1 MLNDISALYQTDS
14 CNTSLDVFLTCL
26 CMCTQSS
33 HGLICAMTLCLN
45 LISSSLSNMHIS
57 LITSSLRYFPRST
70 RSISLLLPIVWSLC
84 LFTLVFIILYRHTS
98 TVLPACSFFTVLSP
112 QHRIACFVQP
122 DTSSWRILRSL
133 PPLCNFHPP
142 PNSHLRVSSIE
153 NNITYMMSSLY
164 PGFYCK

>member
-57 LITSSLRYFPRST
+57 LITSSFRYFPRST

-84 LFTLVFIILYRHTS
+84 LFTLAFIILYHHTS

-112 QHRIACFVQP
+112 QHRITCFVQP
-122 DTSSWRILRSL
+122 DICGFHLVQLYGVYHWYAIFILRQIH
-133 PPLCNFHPP
+133 LCAFH
-142 PNSHLRVSSIE
+142 LQKTILL
-153 NNITYMMSSLY
+153 I
-164 PGFYCK
+164 